1 MTCALDQPPLNIC
14 HLGKYYPP
22 APGGIETHVQTLARA
37 QAALGA
43 NVRVVC
49 VNHCQASLPE
59 TPFGGFKDSGLGKE
73 GGIEG
78 LQEFMQIKYVSQI

>member
-1 MTCALDQPPLNIC
+1 MANRLPFGLAAYVFTRDSAI
-14 HLGKYYPP
+14 
-22 APGGIETHVQTLARA
+22 ARTATERIES
-37 QAALGA
+37 G
-43 NVRVVC
+43 VVC